1 VNTKLKVYT
10 NLNFSINHLSLD
22 ISIIIVLAVLIVTV
36 VFLIID
42 VVRIDIVAIGCMLAL
57 GWTGILNQEEMF
69 SGFSSNAVIAM
80 LSVMILGRGIALT
93 GIMDDFSKF
102 IIRKA
107 GSRKRNLISLLS
119 IATGLLS
126 GLIQNIGAAA
136 LFLPGIMQV
145 SKRTKIP
152 ASSLIMPIGFAAI
165 LGGTLTMVGSGPLIL
180 VNDLLKNEGHEAY
193 NLFSV
198 TPVGIVLLL
207 SGIGYFLLLGSK
219 VLPKKKVDEEERTEQ
234 EKLMD
239 ELSLPHNIKLLSVTS
254 ESSLVG
260 RTTEEAGLWK
270 KYHLNILGIGN
281 EDDVVYAPWRE
292 TKFEVGQTL
301 SVLGALEKI
310 EQFSEDF
317 DLDIL
322 SKSRYFSGD
331 LNPTI
336 SGFAEVLVPPNS
348 ELIGK
353 CIREYSLRKRYAVE
367 PVILFSD
374 GERVDG
380 DFSDVV
386 IRPGDSLIVYGR
398 WDDMKDLKDSADFV
412 VLTAFE
418 INKND
423 KSKLWLAIV
432 CFVFAITLAIVGFPI
447 SMAFLTGALC
457 MILTRVLNIGEA
469 YGAIEWK
476 VVFLLAG
483 LIPLGVAMQK
493 TGAATFLAES
503 IMSLVIDF
511 HPVFIVLMVGLLST
525 VFSLFMSNVGA
536 IVVLA
541 PLVMGMAGIADMDP
555 RPLVLLAAVCAA
567 NSFIIP
573 THQVNAFLMS
583 SGGYRTADY
592 LKAGSGMTVL
602 FLTITVSLFYFFI
615 I

>member
-1 VNTKLKVYT
+1 MMQPGV
-10 NLNFSINHLSLD
+10 
-22 ISIIIVLAVLIVTV
+22 IIVLIILSTTIIMLV
-36 VFLIID
+36 ID
-42 VVRIDIVAIGCMLAL
+42 VVRIDIVAIACMLAL
-57 GWTGILNQEEMF
+57 GWSGILNQQEMF

-80 LSVMILGRGIALT
+80 LSVMILGRGIART

-107 GSRKRNLISLLS
+107 GTRKRNLIGWLSLS
-119 IATGLLS
+119 TGFLS

-136 LFLPGIMQV
+136 LFLPGILQV

-152 ASSLIMPIGFAAI
+152 ASSLIMPMGFAAI

-207 SGIGYFLLLGSK
+207 SGIGYFLLFGSK
-219 VLPKKKVDEEERTEQ
+219 VLPKKKTDEEEKTTQ
-234 EKLMD
+234 EILVEK
-239 ELSLPHNIKLLSVTS
+239 LSLPHNIKLLTIGP
-254 ESSLVG
+254 ESLLSG
-260 RTTEEAGLWK
+260 KTTEEASLWET
-270 KYHLNILGIGN
+270 YHVNLLGIGKG
-281 EDDVVYAPWRE
+281 DDVVYAPWRK
-292 TKFEVGQTL
+292 TKFENGQTL
-301 SVLGALEKI
+301 SVLGSDENIK
-310 EQFSEDF
+310 QFSNSFQLKDF
-317 DLDIL
+317 
-322 SKSRYFSGD
+322 SASRHFSGD
-331 LNPTI
+331 LNPDV
-336 SGFAEVLVPPNS
+336 SGFAEVIIPPGS
-348 ELIGK
+348 ELDGK

-367 PVILFSD
+367 PVILFNN

-380 DFSDVV
+380 DFSDVE
-386 IRPGDSLIVYGR
+386 IRSGDTLIVYGR
-398 WDDMKDLKDSADFV
+398 WLSIKDIKESADFV
-412 VLTAFE
+412 VLTEFE
-418 INKND
+418 VDKKD
-423 KSKLWLAIV
+423 KSKLWPAIG
-432 CFVFAITLAIVGFPI
+432 CFVLAITLAIIGFPI

-457 MILTRVLNIGEA
+457 MVLTRVLHIGEA
-469 YGAIEWK
+469 YEAIEWK

-503 IMSLVIDF
+503 IMSVVIDL
-511 HPVFIVLMVGLLST
+511 HPVSIVGMVGVLST

-541 PLVMGMAGIADMDP
+541 PLVIGMAEISNMDP
-555 RPLVLLAAVCAA
+555 RPLVLMAAVCAA
-567 NSFIIP
+567 NSFILP

-592 LKAGSGMTVL
+592 LKAGSGMTIL
-602 FLTITVSLFYFFI
+602 FLTITISLFYFFI